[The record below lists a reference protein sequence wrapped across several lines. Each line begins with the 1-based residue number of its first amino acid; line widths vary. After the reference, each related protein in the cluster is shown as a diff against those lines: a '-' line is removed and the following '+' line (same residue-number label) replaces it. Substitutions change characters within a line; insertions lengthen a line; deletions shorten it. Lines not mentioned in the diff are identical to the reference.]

1 MGESTNKDKNK
12 MKCIKCIYIFRQLI
26 DNLKEVRLLKLI
38 KYNKKLQKKLNLNI
52 NNYMEFQKIKIE
64 LNTFN
69 AGIKIFFIGMPIFKH
84 SFFHIYFDDD
94 KNEIKKNYFTTNENV
109 TKITILIDR
118 GIDSLRKLFSD
129 CKCIEK

>member
-52 NNYMEFQKIKIE
+52 TNYMDFQKIKIE

-69 AGIKIFFIGMPIFKH
+69 AGIKNFF
-84 SFFHIYFDDD
+84 YW
-94 KNEIKKNYFTTNENV
+94 NANIKTF
-109 TKITILIDR
+109 
-118 GIDSLRKLFSD
+118 LFSY
-129 CKCIEK
+129 IFW

>member
-52 NNYMEFQKIKIE
+52 TNYMDFQKIKIE

-69 AGIKIFFIGMPIFKH
+69 AGIKNKCQYLNVPFFIYIWVMTKM
-84 SFFHIYFDDD
+84 
-94 KNEIKKNYFTTNENV
+94 KLKK
-109 TKITILIDR
+109 IILQQM
-118 GIDSLRKLFSD
+118 KM
-129 CKCIEK
+129 

>member
-52 NNYMEFQKIKIE
+52 TNYMDFQKIKIE

-69 AGIKIFFIGMPIFKH
+69 AGIKNTIIDILDPF
-84 SFFHIYFDDD
+84 YL
-94 KNEIKKNYFTTNENV
+94 NV
-109 TKITILIDR
+109 RL
-118 GIDSLRKLFSD
+118 
-129 CKCIEK
+129 